1 MSAKRVLLTAVL
13 CLGLIFG
20 IFQGA
25 SAQTGNVCVI
35 LAYEDTQTFSN
46 SDCDSYT
53 VGYTWV
59 AVSPGLVKEFVNAT
73 SISAAFWGDNVK
85 FGVSPEEAASLWL
98 PMDTRDSAGLGF
110 YCPNPTGLVYR
121 AKFRM
126 DIGKLAPGTYNL
138 FFFDTL
144 SHPLNDG
151 TVSCVDDQGQHFPNI
166 IYSGTFIDNYTEAIT
181 ITP

>member
-20 IFQGA
+20 IFQGG
-25 SAQTGNVCVI
+25 SAQTGKVCRI
-35 LAYEDTQTFSN
+35 IAYEDVQTFSN
-46 SDCDSYT
+46 SDCSSYT

-59 AVSPGLVKEFVNAT
+59 AVSPGLVKEFVKAT
-73 SISAAFWGDNVK
+73 SIDAAFYGDNVK
-85 FGVSPEEAASLWL
+85 FSVKPEDAAKLWSPI
-98 PMDTRDSAGLGF
+98 DTRASAELGY
-110 YCPNPTGLVYR
+110 YCPTGLLYR
-121 AKFRM
+121 SFF
-126 DIGKLAPGTYNL
+126 DINIGKLDPGTYNL

-166 IYSGTFIDNYTEAIT
+166 IYSGTLIDNYTEAIT